1 MLIMLV
7 WKWLEL
13 DNWNKKVTVFDDY
26 IRDKIYLREF
36 VEFVDFIA
44 WLYRFNI
51 GLLESNEN
59 EIKFKNQILFLR

>member
-26 IRDKIYLREF
+26 NRDKIYLREF

>member
-7 WKWLEL
+7 SKWLEL
-13 DNWNKKVTVFDDY
+13 DNWNKRVTVFDDY
-26 IRDKIYLREF
+26 NRDKIYLREF

>member
-7 WKWLEL
+7 SKWLEL
-13 DNWNKKVTVFDDY
+13 DNWNKRVTVFDDY
-26 IRDKIYLREF
+26 NRDKIYLREF

-59 EIKFKNQILFLR
+59 KIKFKNQILFLR

>member
-7 WKWLEL
+7 SKWLEL

-26 IRDKIYLREF
+26 NRDKIYLREF

-59 EIKFKNQILFLR
+59 KIKFKNQILFLR

>member
-59 EIKFKNQILFLR
+59 KIKFKNQILFLR

>member
-26 IRDKIYLREF
+26 NRDKIYLREF

-59 EIKFKNQILFLR
+59 KIKFKNQILFLR